1 MQLNCITYDSK
12 PYYIIF
18 LPNGEKI
25 ALREAEALT
34 MKMLL
39 DQCIEDKSTNKDKK
53 AVAFVQWLK
62 KRMQTYDVNMI
73 HASSMAEMNRFTN
86 SFIEDLYDRCYQ
98 DFKFGRKKMTKEE
111 IIKAINEITKKFKQ
125 SGIYDKVR
133 PSERFAVMR
142 HKDGRQELVE
152 INADSNFVELL
163 SVGKNGPYML

>member
-1 MQLNCITYDSK
+1 MQLNCVTYDGE

-25 ALREAEALT
+25 GLKEAEALT

-39 DQCIEDKSTNKDKK
+39 DQCLEDKPTNNEKK

-62 KRMQTYDVNMI
+62 ERMQKYDVCMA
-73 HASSMAEMNRFTN
+73 HVSSISEMNRFA
-86 SFIEDLYDRCYQ
+86 SGFIEDLYDRCYK
-98 DFKFGRKKMTKEE
+98 DFKFGREKMSKEE
-111 IIKAINEITKKFKQ
+111 IIKTMNEITKKLTQ
-125 SGIYDKVR
+125 SGIYDRVR
-133 PSERFAVMR
+133 PSERFAVLR

-163 SVGKNGPYML
+163 RVGKNGPYML

>member
-1 MQLNCITYDSK
+1 MQLNCVTYDSK

-25 ALREAEALT
+25 GLREAEALT

-62 KRMQTYDVNMI
+62 ERMRTYDVNMI

-86 SFIEDLYDRCYQ
+86 SFIYPSYSFSFNILYKIG
-98 DFKFGRKKMTKEE
+98 FIFHVSK
-111 IIKAINEITKKFKQ
+111 
-125 SGIYDKVR
+125 S
-133 PSERFAVMR
+133 
-142 HKDGRQELVE
+142 
-152 INADSNFVELL
+152 LL
-163 SVGKNGPYML
+163 STKNGQG